1 MSQATSNQSTGIL
14 SRISEELA
22 DAVERVAPSVVR
34 VNARRGP
41 SGSGVVWSAD
51 GLIVTADHI
60 LEREEDITVGLA
72 DGSEAS
78 ASLVGRDPASDVA
91 LLRIARQGLPP
102 VGRGQSPKV
111 GQLVLAV
118 GRPGGGGPMV
128 SLGVISSLQRP
139 GRGWRRASGNFI
151 TTDAVLY
158 PGFSGG
164 PLIDA
169 SGQAVGIGTSRF
181 GQGTSVAIPMETV
194 VQVAQALLSQGR
206 IKRGYLGIASQAVAI
221 PSGLR
226 QRLQLQQESGL
237 LVVGLEPDAP
247 AEKAGV
253 LLGDLLLA
261 FGGEVV
267 NETEQLLHLLS
278 PERVGQTVTLRL
290 VRGGVAEDVSVTIGE
305 RV

>member
-1 MSQATSNQSTGIL
+1 MSQATTSQTTGML
-14 SRISEELA
+14 SRISEELV

-51 GLIVTADHI
+51 GLIVTADHV

-102 VGRGQSPKV
+102 VGRGQAPKV
-111 GQLVLAV
+111 GQLILAV

-139 GRGWRRASGNFI
+139 GRGWRRASANFI

-194 VQVAQALLSQGR
+194 AQVAEALLSQGR

-226 QRLQLQQESGL
+226 QRLGVQQESGL

-261 FGGEVV
+261 FGGDVV
-267 NETEQLLHLLS
+267 GETEQLLHLLS
-278 PERVGQTVTLRL
+278 PERVGQAVTLRL
-290 VRGGVAEDVSVTIGE
+290 VRGGVVHDVTVTIGE
-305 RV
+305 RT